1 MSHFIGD
8 AVDVRITGEGA
19 VYATARSTATY
30 HVASGNLRVGQ
41 AEISGGGYYYVYR
54 SYLYFDTS
62 SIPVGD
68 TVTAATI
75 GIKVASDKSTQDFNL
90 KAYVYDWKPV
100 TSGTRDDVFDLGIP
114 GSIGGVAGLLC
125 AAASSTSGKTAGTW
139 HTLALSG
146 GPELA
151 GIIKGGISRFALR
164 SDRDIASTQ
173 PNIANEYQEFYEGSV
188 SSPNS
193 PYLEVVHRSET
204 GYRLTKLRAQ
214 GIMTGPFTPF

>member
-8 AVDVRITGEGA
+8 ALDVRITGESA

-30 HVASGNLRVGQ
+30 HIASGNLRVGQ
-41 AEISGGGYYYVYR
+41 AQAPGGSPYYVYR
-54 SYLYFDTS
+54 SFLYFDTS
-62 SIPVGD
+62 AIPGGD
-68 TVTAATI
+68 TVSAATL
-75 GIKVASDKSTQDFNL
+75 GVKVAVDRTTQAFNL
-90 KAYVYDWKPV
+90 KAYVYDWKAV
-100 TSGTRDDVFDLGIP
+100 TSGTRDDVYDLGTA
-114 GSIGGVAGLLC
+114 GSLSGTAGLLI
-125 AAASSTSGKTAGTW
+125 AAASSTVGKVAGTW

-151 GIIKGGISRFALR
+151 GVVKGGISRFALR
-164 SDRDIASTQ
+164 SDRDIANTA

-188 SSPNS
+188 SGPNS

>member
-8 AVDVRITGEGA
+8 ALDVRITGESA

-30 HVASGNLRVGQ
+30 HIASGNLRVGQ
-41 AEISGGGYYYVYR
+41 AQAPGGSPYYVYR
-54 SYLYFDTS
+54 SFLYFDTS
-62 SIPVGD
+62 AIPGGD
-68 TVTAATI
+68 TVSAATL
-75 GIKVASDKSTQDFNL
+75 GVKVAVDRTTQAFNL
-90 KAYVYDWKPV
+90 KAYVYDWKAV
-100 TSGTRDDVFDLGIP
+100 TSGTRDDVYDLGMA
-114 GSIGGVAGLLC
+114 GSLSGTAGLLI
-125 AAASSTSGKTAGTW
+125 AAASSTVGKVAGTW

-151 GIIKGGISRFALR
+151 GVVKGGISRFALR
-164 SDRDIASTQ
+164 SDRDIANTA

-188 SSPNS
+188 SGPNS

>member
-8 AVDVRITGEGA
+8 ALDVRITGESA

-30 HVASGNLRVGQ
+30 HIASGNLRVGQ
-41 AEISGGGYYYVYR
+41 AQAPGGSPYYVYR
-54 SYLYFDTS
+54 SFLYFDTS
-62 SIPVGD
+62 AIPGGD
-68 TVTAATI
+68 TVSAATL
-75 GIKVASDKSTQDFNL
+75 GVKVAVDRTTQAFNL
-90 KAYVYDWKPV
+90 KAYVYDWKAV
-100 TSGTRDDVFDLGIP
+100 TSGTRDDVYDLGMA
-114 GSIGGVAGLLC
+114 GSLSGTAGLLI
-125 AAASSTSGKTAGTW
+125 AAASSTVGKVAGTW

-151 GIIKGGISRFALR
+151 GVVKGGISRFALR
-164 SDRDIASTQ
+164 SDRDIANTA

-188 SSPNS
+188 SGPNS

-214 GIMTGPFTPF
+214 GIMTGSFTPF